1 MKLIDL
7 EIGAAFGNLHVLVE
21 KKSEGV
27 TKSGKPYLNLTVR
40 DDSRSLNGKVWDYS
54 REFHGDVLDGS
65 VVCIDGAV
73 DEYQGAPQLRI
84 NTITP
89 SSESITKFAKST
101 RFDVSEMWSRLVDI
115 VGTFKEPLTKFVAEE
130 ILLKHE
136 NFVDAFKKAPAAKT
150 VHNAWYGGL
159 LEHVISLCG
168 IAEPVIQH
176 YQSRYKMNLSRDKVL
191 FGLIMHDAGKVIEY
205 DYSKPS
211 FGYTKIGKLTNHIV
225 IGPAWVYETANRF
238 PTKDANFKLE
248 RAHLMH
254 LLAAHHGT
262 EEWGSPVKPSSLE
275 ALLVHHL
282 DNLDSKM
289 MHALE
294 LVEAEAPGDIPGFSA
309 RSYFEKTSY
318 LKV

>member
-7 EIGAAFGNLHVLVE
+7 EIGTGFANLHVLVE
-21 KKSEGV
+21 KRSEGV

-40 DDSRSLNGKVWDYS
+40 DDSRSLNAKIWDYN
-54 REFHGDVLDGS
+54 RGTHGDLPEGCIVR
-65 VVCIDGAV
+65 IDGVV
-73 DEYQGAPQLRI
+73 DEYQSAPQLKI
-84 NTITP
+84 NNVSP
-89 SSESITKFAKST
+89 STESITKFAKST
-101 RFDVSEMWSRLVDI
+101 RFDVEQMWSQLVDV
-115 VGTFKEPLTKFVAEE
+115 VGSFKEPLTKFVAEE

-136 NFVDAFKKAPAAKT
+136 NFIDAFKKSPAAKA

-168 IAEPVIQH
+168 IAEPVIHH

-191 FGLIMHDAGKVIEY
+191 FGLIVHDAGKVIEY
-205 DYSKPS
+205 DYSKPT
-211 FGYTKIGKLTNHIV
+211 FGYTPVGKLTNHIV

-238 PTKDANFKLE
+238 PTKDHSFKLE

-254 LLAAHHGT
+254 ILAAHHGK
-262 EEWGSPVKPSSLE
+262 EEWGSPVKPASLE

-282 DNLDSKM
+282 DNLDAKM

-294 LVEAEAPGDIPGFSA
+294 LVEAETPGELPGFSA
-309 RSYFEKTSY
+309 KSYFEKTAY